1 MTLWTLIQSAIFPPS
16 ILTEPRPSVDGQKAW
31 SAFQREAEE
40 AKRAA
45 RKAHG
50 RVKAI
55 EQAQTE
61 IVHSALRRAVERVAS

>member
-1 MTLWTLIQSAIFPPS
+1 MTLWQIIQAAIPPPA

-31 SAFQREAEE
+31 ASFQRQAEE
-40 AKRAA
+40 AKQAA